1 MIKILISPL
10 LVLIELV
17 ILLLI
22 MISTYYYNYQY
33 IVYFLITI
41 RILYYINLY
50 KRIINESF
58 YSVIIDKLNIY
69 ELLIEISNVS
79 YLLFIRNPVVNN
91 FLTRRLLV
99 RSIEYLRPII
109 LRKLF
114 DLITERNINQT
125 TQ

>member
-1 MIKILISPL
+1 MIRILISPL
-10 LVLIELV
+10 LALVELGALV
-17 ILLLI
+17 FIIL
-22 MISTYYYNYQY
+22 STYYYNYQY
-33 IVYFLITI
+33 IVYFLLVI
-41 RILYYINLY
+41 RVLYYTNLY

-58 YSVIIDKLNIY
+58 YSVMIDRLNVY
-69 ELLIEISNVS
+69 DLLIEISNVS
-79 YLLFIRNPVVNN
+79 YLLVIRNPIVNN

-114 DLITERNINQT
+114 DLITQT